1 MMINKVTPT
10 ILLILVAFIGA
21 SSSVARENVEV
32 VGSSTVYPFATVV
45 AERYGRASGKPTPK
59 IESTGS
65 GGGMKL
71 FCSGVG
77 TNYPDVTN
85 ASRRMKKSEFDKCQK
100 NGVRDIIEVQVGY
113 DGIVNA
119 NSIKSAPMNRARCK

>member
-1 MMINKVTPT
+1 MIFELTNNVGDESLMMINKITPVTST
-10 ILLILVAFIGA
+10 DDTCCSSLGA

-71 FCSGVG
+71 ILLRCRHKLPGC
-77 TNYPDVTN
+77 
-85 ASRRMKKSEFDKCQK
+85 DKCIK
-100 NGVRDIIEVQVGY
+100 TYEEV
-113 DGIVNA
+113 
-119 NSIKSAPMNRARCK
+119 

>member
-59 IESTGS
+59 IEST
-65 GGGMKL
+65 
-71 FCSGVG
+71 
-77 TNYPDVTN
+77 
-85 ASRRMKKSEFDKCQK
+85 
-100 NGVRDIIEVQVGY
+100 
-113 DGIVNA
+113 
-119 NSIKSAPMNRARCK
+119 